1 MLFFLFSH
9 FSLLPWF
16 VFLPSSAMLLRNLS
30 FSCADRQVPLLFEN
44 MLLQFLQIA
53 EENYIILK
61 AVAQVPALNIH
72 LLPFYSIP
80 SCKELSPGWRTCF
93 RGGRESYPCSQ
104 QSSVPTAGP
113 GPASSISA
121 GPQGCVPELRAE
133 VVVVWGC
140 HLRWED

>member
-104 QSSVPTAGP
+104 QSSVHRAFL
-113 GPASSISA
+113 PAPRAVCPSYALKLWQSEAVTWDGRISSLI
-121 GPQGCVPELRAE
+121 VFT
-133 VVVVWGC
+133 
-140 HLRWED
+140 